1 MDKTLKSI
9 KLCNAF
15 MHYLMSTIALFEH
28 DSVKKKLVSSF
39 MMLN

>member
-28 DSVKKKLVSSF
+28 DSVKKNESQAL
-39 MMLN
+39 